1 MAKFDLEALRH
12 STAHLMAAAVQ
23 ELYEDVKFDIGP
35 STEDGF
41 YYDFDLAHRFT
52 PDDLTTIEQAM
63 RKLVNKRLPFERF
76 ELSRDEAETLLKEQ
90 GQTYKLERLAAVP
103 EGEVI
108 SFYRLGD
115 FVDLCRGPHV
125 ENSGQIAAFK
135 LLTIAGSYYRGDENN
150 PMLQRIYGTA
160 FEDKKAMNDYFQML
174 EEAKKRDHRK
184 LGRELDLFSF
194 SDTVGPGLVLWH
206 PKGAFVR
213 HTFETYWR
221 DAHYKNGYDMLYT
234 PNLGRSALWETS
246 GHLDFYKDSMYSPME
261 IDEQN
266 YYVKPMNC
274 PFHIEIYKS
283 RIHSYREL
291 PLRWAELGTVY
302 RYEKSGTLHGLL
314 RVRGFTQDD
323 AHIICTPEQIE
334 HEISEVLR
342 FSLQVWKDFGFKEIK
357 PYLATRPA
365 KAVGEP
371 ERWDLA
377 IKSLE
382 KAVADAGLVCEIDEG
397 GGAFYGPKIDLKI
410 KDAIGRE
417 WQTSTIQ
424 FDFNLPDRFDMTYIG
439 DDGKKHRP
447 FMVHRALLGSIERFF
462 GILVEN
468 YAGAFPL
475 WLAPEHAR
483 ILPITDR
490 QHDFAVKV
498 LAELKQLGFRVSLD
512 DRSESVNAKIKNAR
526 NERIPYMLVIGD
538 REVENGTMAVRSRRE
553 GQLGEM
559 DIKQIADKMRLEIEN
574 KEC

>member
-52 PDDLTTIEQAM
+52 PDDLATIEQAM

-483 ILPITDR
+483 IMPITDR

-526 NERIPYMLVIGD
+526 NERIPYMLVVGD